1 VLPNVEGLAGLDVGC
16 GEGHNTRLLAGRGAR
31 VTGVDISPTFVRHA
45 KEAEEARLLGVR
57 YEVSSA
63 VNLPFEDASF
73 DFATALMSL
82 MDIPEMGRVL
92 AEVFRVLRP
101 GGFLQFSITH
111 PCFDAPHRKDLRN
124 EDRLTDAIEG
134 GDYFRRLDG
143 EMEE

>member
-1 VLPNVEGLAGLDVGC
+1 L
-16 GEGHNTRLLAGRGAR
+16 RRGAQHPASR
-31 VTGVDISPTFVRHA
+31 RAWRASNGGRLSPTFVRHA

-124 EDRLTDAIEG
+124 EDRLTYAIEV